1 MKQLYEK
8 QQEMKQLF
16 ENKFIEAVK
25 EKEAMQVR
33 METEQDRIKESHR
46 DEVSNMQRQFNDE
59 REAFKQKI
67 TIHQDDI
74 KALIEQ
80 K

>member
-1 MKQLYEK
+1 LKQLYEK